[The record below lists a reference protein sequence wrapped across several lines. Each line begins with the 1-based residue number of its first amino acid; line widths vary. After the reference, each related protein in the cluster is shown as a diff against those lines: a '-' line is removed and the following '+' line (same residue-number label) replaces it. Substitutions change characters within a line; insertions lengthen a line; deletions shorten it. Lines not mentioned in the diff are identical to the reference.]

1 MSQDFGKLRKIVE
14 FTRPRMIY
22 AREGELYAKAIKSLT
37 IEDEEIVVSEGTIPG
52 LTARD
57 FGALPQVQTT
67 DAVARAFDH
76 VSPDDVAKILFTSG
90 STGEPKGVVTTH
102 RMLSVNQQSIAQCW
116 PFLEQRPPVILDWLP
131 WSHAFGANHNFNIVL
146 RHGGSLYIDGGRP
159 APGLIERTVANLR
172 ESLADYLLQCAAWL
186 RHAPALSGKRRIARR
201 VFLSQP
207 RSHLLRGGVAAAEP
221 GGPA

>member
-1 MSQDFGKLRKIVE
+1 MSQDFGKLRKIVGL
-14 FTRPRMIY
+14 TRPRMIY
-22 AREGELYAKAIKSLT
+22 AREGELYAKAINSLT

-57 FGALPQVQTT
+57 FGALLQVRTT

-116 PFLEQRPPVILDWLP
+116 PFLEQRPPSFSTGFP
-131 WSHAFGANHNFNIVL
+131 GATRSAPITISTSCSAMGARCTSMEEG
-146 RHGGSLYIDGGRP
+146 RHQ
-159 APGLIERTVANLR
+159 V
-172 ESLADYLLQCAAWL
+172 
-186 RHAPALSGKRRIARR
+186 
-201 VFLSQP
+201 
-207 RSHLLRGGVAAAEP
+207 
-221 GGPA
+221 